1 MTTKLPVIAGS
12 YPKVNFAVV
21 APDVLLKDGSLKI
34 EARYPLK

>member
-12 YPKVNFAVV
+12 DPKVNFAAG
-21 APDVLLKDGSLKI
+21 APGVLLKDGSLKI